1 MNIKEAK
8 ENIKLPDEVLKLL
21 ADWNTVKKLYLKHK
35 GDEHYEYMFKVFKKQ
50 IQYELDLMKIDIQLD

>member
-8 ENIKLPDEVLKLL
+8 DKIKLPDEAIKLL
-21 ADWNTVKKLYLKHK
+21 IEYEQVKSFYLKHK

-50 IQYELDLMKIDIQLD
+50 IQRELDLMKIDIQLD